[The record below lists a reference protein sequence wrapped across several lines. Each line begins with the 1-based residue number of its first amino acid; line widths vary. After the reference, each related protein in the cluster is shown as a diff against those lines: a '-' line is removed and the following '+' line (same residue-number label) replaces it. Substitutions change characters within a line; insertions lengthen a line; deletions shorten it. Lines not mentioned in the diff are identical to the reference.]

1 MQDGKSLKKMVL
13 ENKVTNN
20 TIRWYG
26 MNNDSIQ
33 VEVLEMKINGKHQRG
48 YLDQGWEADC
58 EICHKKGK

>member
-1 MQDGKSLKKMVL
+1 MVL

-20 TIRWYG
+20 TIRCYG

-33 VEVLEMKINGKHQRG
+33 VEILDMKINGKHQRG
-48 YLDQGWEADC
+48 YLDQGGVADC